1 MYIHYEQSFFV
12 SGTMSN
18 TRDACS
24 VCGPPDL
31 QAQVLTALKDKN
43 IILFS
48 SLLQEYTADGKKV
61 VNPDHEYGDPYYATC
76 LELACEEHDS
86 KDFIETLL
94 IAGADPNHVN
104 PIRKKAPLHVAT
116 ERANYMAI
124 TVLLQDS
131 RTDVNIQDNFG
142 CTALHLAAKH
152 FMKNPGD
159 MERCI
164 GELMTQ
170 ANIKLNKHNR
180 KGRTAVHEAV
190 LGNCNRAVETILRYG
205 KSNVVIENRDTQ
217 SGKTIRELI
226 QEKFPNLDLPPPKTQ
241 GLSGEEDTEA
251 TALFEHLY
259 FKQYQDFKSK
269 FQTADKK
276 LLVDAD
282 DGKFTYL
289 QYACQHGLYDI
300 TKYLLSIGANPDAT
314 IPTNRKPPVFLACSG
329 GYYDILLLLLEYK
342 AKVAAVDGKTL
353 LHAVVKDK
361 QLKIADGRDY
371 CKCFELLLERK
382 ESLKLDI
389 NATDING
396 NTALHYAV
404 KEEDQHY
411 TKALLRNG
419 AYVGLENHFGYSPL
433 ADIDPVTLKS
443 FLDDCLASNGKF
455 RRDEKYE
462 LTFKYGFLEPPA
474 PEKNEQYIQSEE
486 SGQLGRPSTNSHKPV
501 PELYPLH
508 YISKS
513 QDLRPLLTHPVLL
526 SFLHLKWNHVRIFFY
541 TNLIFYAMFVGL
553 LTFHILID
561 CTAQNRTISSS
572 EITKQT
578 KTNFIGINWILL
590 SILLTGLMLRELFQ
604 IIMSPKRY
612 FCGFQ
617 NCIELLLIIFTFVI
631 LSKEWGEHCVRPV
644 NTIAIFLAWTELFL
658 QIGHIHVLSTYNE
671 MMRRVLCNYLKFLV
685 WDILLIIAFGLGF
698 YILFHDG
705 IKSRENDAEDNF
717 FQRPFMSLFR
727 TLIMLMG
734 EFDISSV
741 PFDLVPGLSYVIF
754 IFFVFLVP
762 LVMVNLLNG
771 LAVSDTQA
779 IENDAQLVSIESM
792 IDTIF
797 YFETMLLGDP
807 LSCTC
812 PVAAKCH
819 CCCWPNY
826 IHPKLRCIQNLF
838 KNVFLFPNSL
848 PYSQLKI
855 FPNLGHR
862 IVIFSNTVYPKKTP
876 DYDTA
881 LEIDCCGLPGGC
893 CKIDSSV
900 LKSAMDIIEKK
911 TEVSDRCLTDR
922 LDSIEQQLQ
931 TLQKSLNGWFNH
943 KNDE

>member
-1 MYIHYEQSFFV
+1 MKDFCHFR
-12 SGTMSN
+12 TMSN

-31 QAQVLTALKDKN
+31 QAQLLTALKDKN

-48 SLLQEYTADGKKV
+48 RLLQKYTANDKKF
-61 VNPDHEYGDPYYATC
+61 VNPDHEYGDPHFATC
-76 LELACEEHDS
+76 LFLACKEHDS
-86 KDFIETLL
+86 KDFIEALL
-94 IAGADPNHVN
+94 NAGADPNRMN

-116 ERANYMAI
+116 EHGNYTAI
-124 TVLLQDS
+124 DVLLQDS
-131 RTDVNIQDNFG
+131 RMDVNIQDDFG

-152 FMKNPGD
+152 FMKNQDD
-159 MERCI
+159 MESCI
-164 GELMTQ
+164 AALTQ
-170 ANIKLNKHNR
+170 ANIKINMRNR

-190 LGNCNRAVETILRYG
+190 LGNCEHAVKTILRYG
-205 KSNVVIENRDTQ
+205 KSNVDIENRDTQ
-217 SGKTIRELI
+217 NGRTIRELI
-226 QEKFPNLDLPPPKTQ
+226 QEKFPNLDLPPPKAQ
-241 GLSGEEDTEA
+241 GLSGEEVT
-251 TALFEHLY
+251 TLFEHLY
-259 FKQYQDFKSK
+259 FKQYDDFRSK
-269 FQTADKK
+269 FQTVDKK
-276 LLVDAD
+276 LLDAHH
-282 DGKFTYL
+282 GKFSFL
-289 QYACQHGLYDI
+289 QYACHYGLCDI
-300 TKYLLSIGANPDAT
+300 TNYLLSNGANPDITA
-314 IPTNRKPPVFLACSG
+314 PTNTKPPIFLACSG
-329 GYYDILLLLLEYK
+329 GYYDILWLLLEYK
-342 AKVAAVDGKTL
+342 AKVAAVDGYTP
-353 LHAVVKDK
+353 LHAVIKDK
-361 QLKIADGRDY
+361 ELKVAAGRDY
-371 CKCFELLLERK
+371 RKCFELLLERK

-411 TKALLRNG
+411 TKALLKNG
-419 AYVGLENHFGYSPL
+419 AYIGLQNHFGYSPL
-433 ADIDPVTLKS
+433 ADIDPVTLQS

-455 RRDEKYE
+455 RRDDKYE
-462 LTFKYGFLEPPA
+462 LTFKYRFLEPPA
-474 PEKNEQYIQSEE
+474 SEKNVQDFLSQE
-486 SGQLGRPSTNSHKPV
+486 SGQLGRPSTNSHKPL

-513 QDLRPLLTHPVLL
+513 QDLRPFLTHPVLL
-526 SFLHLKWNHVRIFFY
+526 SFLHLKWKHIRIFFY
-541 TNLIFYAMFVGL
+541 TNLIFYATFVGL
-553 LTFHILID
+553 LTFHILSD
-561 CTAQNRTISSS
+561 CSAQNGNISSP
-572 EITKQT
+572 EITIQT
-578 KTNFIGINWILL
+578 KTKFIGINWVLL

-617 NCIELLLIIFTFVI
+617 NCIELLLIVFTIVI
-631 LSKEWGEHCVRPV
+631 LSKEWGERCVRPV
-644 NTIAIFLAWTELFL
+644 DTIAILLAWTELFL
-658 QIGHIHVLSTYNE
+658 HIGHIHVLSTYNE

-698 YILFHDG
+698 YTLFHDS
-705 IKSRENDAEDNF
+705 ITSRKNDGEDNF
-717 FQRPFMSLFR
+717 FQHPFMSLFR

-762 LVMVNLLNG
+762 LVMVNLLHG

-779 IENDAQLVSIESM
+779 IENDAQLVSIESL

-812 PVAAKCH
+812 PVAAKYQ

-848 PYSQLKI
+848 PNGQLKI
-855 FPNLGHR
+855 FPNLSHR
-862 IVIFSNTVYPKKTP
+862 IVIFPNTVYPEKTP
-876 DYDTA
+876 DCDTA
-881 LEIDCCGLPGGC
+881 LEMDCFGLPGGC
-893 CKIDSSV
+893 CKMDRSV

-911 TEVSDRCLTDR
+911 TEVSDRYLTDR
-922 LDSIEQQLQ
+922 LDSIQQQLQ
-931 TLQKSLNGWFNH
+931 ALQKSVDGWFNH
-943 KNDE
+943 KNDK

>member
-1 MYIHYEQSFFV
+1 
-12 SGTMSN
+12 MSI
-18 TRDACS
+18 TRDATS
-24 VCGPPDL
+24 VCGSADL
-31 QAQVLTALKDKN
+31 QAQLLTALKDKN
-43 IILFS
+43 ILLFS
-48 SLLQEYTADGKKV
+48 NLLEEYTADGKKV
-61 VNPDHEYGDPYYATC
+61 VNPDHEYGDPHYATC
-76 LELACEEHDS
+76 LDLACKEHDS
-86 KDFIETLL
+86 EDFIKALL
-94 IAGADPNHVN
+94 VAGADPNHVN
-104 PIRKKAPLHVAT
+104 PIRHKAPLHVAT
-116 ERANYMAI
+116 EHSNYTAI
-124 TVLLQDS
+124 DALLQDS

-142 CTALHLAAKH
+142 CTALHFAAKH
-152 FMKNPGD
+152 FMKNPGG

-164 GELMTQ
+164 AALMTQ
-170 ANIKLNKHNR
+170 SHIKINKRNR

-190 LGNCNRAVETILRYG
+190 LGNCKLAVETILRYG
-205 KSNVVIENRDTQ
+205 KCNVIIENKDTQ

-226 QEKFPNLDLPPPKTQ
+226 QEKFPNIDMPPPKTQ

-259 FKQYQDFKSK
+259 FKQYHDFKSK

-276 LLVDAD
+276 LLIDAD

-300 TKYLLSIGANPDAT
+300 TKYLLSNGANPDAT
-314 IPTNRKPPVFLACSG
+314 IPTNRKPPIFLACSG

-342 AKVAAVDGKTL
+342 AMVAVVDGKTL

-361 QLKIADGRDY
+361 ELKASDDSNY

-389 NATDING
+389 NATDVNG

-411 TKALLRNG
+411 AKALLKNG
-419 AYVGLENHFGYSPL
+419 AYVGLQNHFGYSPL
-433 ADIDPVTLKS
+433 ADIDPVTLQS
-443 FLDDCLASNGKF
+443 FLDDCLESNGKF
-455 RRDEKYE
+455 RSDDKYE

-474 PEKNEQYIQSEE
+474 PESNVQYFQSQE
-486 SGQLGRPSTNSHKPV
+486 SGQLGRPSKNSHKPI

-526 SFLHLKWNHVRIFFY
+526 SFLHLKWNHIRVFFY
-541 TNLIFYAMFVGL
+541 TNLVFYATFVAL
-553 LTFHILID
+553 LTFHILSD
-561 CTAQNRTISSS
+561 CSALNVNISSP
-572 EITKQT
+572 EITIQT
-578 KTNFIGINWILL
+578 APKFIGINWVLL

-604 IIMSPKRY
+604 MVMSLKRY

-617 NCIELLLIIFTFVI
+617 NCIELLLIVFTFVI
-631 LSKEWGEHCVRPV
+631 LSREWCEHHVRS
-644 NTIAIFLAWTELFL
+644 TDAIAILLAWTELFL
-658 QIGHIHVLSTYNE
+658 QIGHIHVLSTYSE

-685 WDILLIIAFGLGF
+685 WDVLLIIAFGLGF
-698 YILFHDG
+698 YTLFHDS
-705 IKSRENDAEDNF
+705 ITSTENDSEGNF
-717 FQRPFMSLFR
+717 FQHPFMSLFR

-741 PFDLVPGLSYVIF
+741 PFDLVPGLSYIIF

-779 IENDAQLVSIESM
+779 IKNDAELVSIESM

-812 PVAAKCH
+812 PAAARYQ

-826 IHPKLRCIQNLF
+826 IRPKLRCIQNLF

-848 PYSQLKI
+848 PNNQLKV

-862 IVIFSNTVYPKKTP
+862 IFIFPNTVYPKKTA

-881 LEIDCCGLPGGC
+881 LEVDCCGLPGGC
-893 CKIDSSV
+893 CKMDRSV
-900 LKSAMDIIEKK
+900 LKSAMNIIEKK
-911 TEVSDRCLTDR
+911 TDVSDRWLIDK
-922 LDSIEQQLQ
+922 LEGIEQKLE
-931 TLQKSLNGWFNH
+931 TLQKSLKGLFNH
-943 KNDE
+943 KMKSVNY